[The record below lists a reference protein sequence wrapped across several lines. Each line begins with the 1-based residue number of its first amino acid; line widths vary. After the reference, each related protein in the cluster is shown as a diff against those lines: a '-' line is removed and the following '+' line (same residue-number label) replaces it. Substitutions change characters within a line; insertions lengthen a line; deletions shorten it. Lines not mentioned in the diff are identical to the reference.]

1 MGAQLT
7 TTSVDTLCAYCGVG
21 CGLVLD
27 IITDPE
33 TGRRKAAKSSG
44 LKTHPTNFGRLCTKG
59 TTTADMLAG
68 PGRMESAYRRPRRG
82 DAIEAADMAA
92 VITDTAQRLR
102 AIIDEHGP
110 DAFALYVSGQMSL
123 EAQYLSNKLAKGF
136 IGTNQIESN
145 SRLCMASAGTGYK
158 QSLGADGPPGSYQ
171 DFEHADVFF
180 VTGANMADCHPI
192 LFLRMQE
199 RIKAGAKLIVVDPRR
214 TATADKANL
223 FLQIAPG
230 TDLALLNGLL
240 HLLVMNGHTDPDFI
254 ADFTEGWEVMPSFLA
269 EYTPEKVSEITG
281 IPEADIRTAAQ
292 WIGEAANW
300 MSCWTMGLNQ
310 STHGTWNTNAIC
322 QPSPCDRCDLQARQ
336 RSVLV
341 DRSAERH
348 GWARNGL
355 HGARFARSAR
365 RDGRRRS
372 RIRRGEVGDPARL
385 AAHRHRRWHHRH
397 VLPNGGGRHQSV
409 LDHLHQSRCDGSQ
422 PQDRHR
428 RLGEGRPRHHPG
440 CFPGHRDQRIR
451 RCSAACFAVD
461 RVRPE

>member
-240 HLLVMNGHTDPDFI
+240 HLLVMNGPH
-254 ADFTEGWEVMPSFLA
+254 
-269 EYTPEKVSEITG
+269 
-281 IPEADIRTAAQ
+281 
-292 WIGEAANW
+292 
-300 MSCWTMGLNQ
+300 
-310 STHGTWNTNAIC
+310 
-322 QPSPCDRCDLQARQ
+322 
-336 RSVLV
+336 RS
-341 DRSAERH
+341 
-348 GWARNGL
+348 GL
-355 HGARFARSAR
+355 HR
-365 RDGRRRS
+365 R
-372 RIRRGEVGDPARL
+372 L
-385 AAHRHRRWHHRH
+385 
-397 VLPNGGGRHQSV
+397 
-409 LDHLHQSRCDGSQ
+409 
-422 PQDRHR
+422 HR
-428 RLGEGRPRHHPG
+428 RLGGDAQFPRGVHPG
-440 CFPGHRDQRIR
+440 EGQ
-451 RCSAACFAVD
+451 
-461 RVRPE
+461 